1 MHLLY
6 LQVSGTIK
14 RTVTGHMGISGRLWT
29 RTENIKKLKII
40 HKDVIFMHNQQR
52 PPEPH
57 LKTNNIHKDVYITTS
72 GVLLNVPK
80 PSAHW
85 EVFMILTYR
94 AVRLA
99 YNPGIVRTSALLST
113 FPKKIAARALR
124 KVLKEN
130 WRDRHGLTNF
140 FSDIAVQHS
149 RYNETHTFTSQS
161 SRTNT

>member
-1 MHLLY
+1 
-6 LQVSGTIK
+6 
-14 RTVTGHMGISGRLWT
+14 
-29 RTENIKKLKII
+29 
-40 HKDVIFMHNQQR
+40 MHNQQR

-57 LKTNNIHKDVYITTS
+57 LKTNTIHKDVYITIS
-72 GVLLNVPK
+72 GVLLNAPK
-80 PSAHW
+80 TFSTLRSLHDAD
-85 EVFMILTYR
+85 IQGR
-94 AVRLA
+94 AARLPHRRIRGRNSQSRRCA
-99 YNPGIVRTSALLST
+99 YQCFTQY

-130 WRDRHGLTNF
+130 WRDRHGLANF